1 MGKSVTTSVL
11 PHADPDRSRSASA
24 SGRRVARLS
33 TFAVAM
39 TAAFGVIA
47 FYQPPRPLLR
57 APFTGSSNSLA
68 VSMPHAE
75 LSANAFGRSGAL
87 QVRFAL
93 PGQKVS
99 YPLEVTG
106 DPTALYYVWQRV
118 ADSAIVDAPHTL
130 GGDTLIAP
138 DEAGFY
144 HLAVVRDGLR
154 RVIDGLT
161 LAVLVPFERKRG
173 PVLDGYRIGT
183 YRAERDRSG
192 ERERPAGFV
201 RVMPTEVELPVT
213 KHLRLGDFLTRDG
226 QATWPRYAA
235 VSPRLLDKLELVLD
249 LISQWLGDSGHVQ
262 LLLNVHSGFRTPVY
276 NRRVQRAA
284 NDSRHQ
290 YGDAVDV
297 AIDANGDG
305 RLTVRDVRIVAKAVE
320 EVEQL
325 YPDLVGGMGLYTS
338 RRYSH
343 PYVHIDARGKRA
355 RWRG

>member
-1 MGKSVTTSVL
+1 MGKSVTASVL
-11 PHADPDRSRSASA
+11 PQADQSKLAPA
-24 SGRRVARLS
+24 SGRRTARFS

-39 TAAFGVIA
+39 TAAFGFIA

-57 APFTGSSNSLA
+57 APFTRESGSLA
-68 VSMPHAE
+68 VAMPHAE
-75 LSANAFGRSGAL
+75 LSAGAFGRSGAL

-93 PGQKVS
+93 PGERVS

-118 ADSAIVDAPHTL
+118 ADSAIVDAPRTF

-138 DEAGFY
+138 SQAGFY

-161 LAVLVPFERKRG
+161 LAVLVPFEQKRG

-183 YRAERDRSG
+183 YRAERDRSAD
-192 ERERPAGFV
+192 RERPAGFV
-201 RVMPTEVELPVT
+201 RVMPYEVELPIT

-226 QATWPRYAA
+226 QETWPRYAA
-235 VSPRLLDKLELVLD
+235 VSPRVLDKLELVLD
-249 LISQWLGDSGHVQ
+249 LISKTLGDSGNVQ
-262 LLLNVHSGFRTPVY
+262 VLLNVHSGFRTPMY
-276 NRRVQRAA
+276 NRTVRRAA

-305 RLTVRDVRIVAKAVE
+305 RLTVKDVRIVAKAVE
-320 EVEQL
+320 AVEQL

-338 RRYSH
+338 RQSGH